1 MTPTRVTKNLMIK
14 RKFLKTCLAVSGVA
28 ILPGLAK
35 AQKHAFGN
43 PITVGLPLQAGS
55 ASDIAVRY
63 VTNALSAQMGVSFV
77 VENMT
82 GAGGIVGLDRLARAK
97 PDGQTLA
104 ALNNSILTILPHLQ
118 PQNVKVDT
126 LTEFEPIAGIAN
138 IPTFFAVPAQSS
150 IQNIEELL
158 ELARKEPD
166 RIHYASGGI
175 GSPQHLA
182 GEMFNAYAGVKLI
195 HVPYRGASQATL
207 AVASNEVQV
216 MPMALSLAKPFL
228 AERRIRL
235 IGYCG
240 TERHPQYPKIPTL
253 IEQGIKNYDYSSWIA
268 LFAQKGVPTGAL
280 NDLRQATATVVNDQ
294 AIQEKM
300 LRAGLDPWPRTPD
313 QLITIM
319 RTDYERWQK
328 IIKDSNIQGA

>member
-1 MTPTRVTKNLMIK
+1 MIK
-14 RKFLKTCLAVSGVA
+14 RTFLKASAAACSAAFWPGFSLAQAHS
-28 ILPGLAK
+28 
-35 AQKHAFGN
+35 FGN
-43 PITVGLPLQAGS
+43 PVTVGLPLQAGS
-55 ASDIAVRY
+55 ASDIAARY
-63 VTNALSAQMGVSFV
+63 VTSALATHIGVNFV
-77 VENMT
+77 VENIT
-82 GAGGIVGLDRLARAK
+82 GAGGLVGLDRLARAK

-126 LTEFEPIAGIAN
+126 LSEFEPIAGIAN

-150 IQNIEELL
+150 INTIEDLVQQ
-158 ELARKEPD
+158 ARKDPE

-228 AERRIRL
+228 ADRRIRL

-268 LFAQKGVPTGAL
+268 LFAQKGVPGGAL
-280 NDLRQATATVVNDQ
+280 RDLRTATATVVNDP

-300 LRAGLDPWPRTPD
+300 IRAGLDPWPRTPE

-319 RTDYERWQK
+319 KTDYTRWQK

>member
-1 MTPTRVTKNLMIK
+1 MIK
-14 RKFLKTCLAVSGVA
+14 RTFLKAGAAACGVA
-28 ILPGLAK
+28 FWPSLSM
-35 AQKHAFGN
+35 AQKHSFGN
-43 PITVGLPLQAGS
+43 PVTVGLPLQAGS

-63 VTNALSAQMGVSFV
+63 VTSALSTQMGINFV
-77 VENMT
+77 VENIT
-82 GAGGIVGLDRLARAK
+82 GAGGLVGLDRMARAK

-138 IPTFFAVPAQSS
+138 IPTFFAVPAQYS
-150 IQNIEELL
+150 INNIEELVQQT
-158 ELARKEPD
+158 RKEPD

-228 AERRIRL
+228 AEKRIRL

-268 LFAQKGVPTGAL
+268 LFAQKGVPAGAL
-280 NDLRQATATVVNDQ
+280 SDLRAATATVVNDP
-294 AIQEKM
+294 AVQEKM
-300 LRAGLDPWPRTPD
+300 LRAGLDPWPRTPA
-313 QLITIM
+313 QLINIM
-319 RTDYERWQK
+319 KTDYTKWQK
-328 IIKDSNIQGA
+328 IIKDSNIQGT